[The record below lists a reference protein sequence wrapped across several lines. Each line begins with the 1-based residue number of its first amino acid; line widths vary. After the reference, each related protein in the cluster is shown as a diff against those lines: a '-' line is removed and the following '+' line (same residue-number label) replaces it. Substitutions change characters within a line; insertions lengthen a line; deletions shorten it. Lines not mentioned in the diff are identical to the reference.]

1 MSPPAIAIV
10 RVQAFPGQAAA
21 LGDHLNELLVQV
33 RLQPGCQSGELR
45 ALDADRWQVSTCWS
59 SQAEL
64 DAHLSGPKAQQ
75 WLGQLGSGELALGL
89 EFESRS
95 AE

>member
-1 MSPPAIAIV
+1 MSPSAIAIV
-10 RVQAFPGQAAA
+10 RVQAVPGQAAA
-21 LGDHLNELLVQV
+21 LGAHLSALLAQV
-33 RLQPGCQSGELR
+33 RRQPGCQSGELH
-45 ALDADRWQVSTCWS
+45 ALAADRWQVLTRWA

-64 DAHLSGPKAQQ
+64 EAHLSGPSAQA
-75 WLGQLGSGELALGL
+75 WLGQLGCGDLALGL